1 MIEIKDIIKYSNCFC
16 DKELLNLIEKIYIN
30 TQNSWQK
37 NRSLEEIK
45 KDTMVGKISEYI
57 LKKHIENNSDK
68 FVLDYD
74 NFRID
79 NFKKAAPLDCIFYKK
94 DNNNIFK
101 AIDKINNDVK
111 NNNFGKISQDTKI
124 FLKENEINTLEIK
137 TTRITLRHY
146 DNNGN
151 INFNT
156 ILNDDFLAY
165 PKYKRTLYKNLI
177 INNWNDYLN
186 LLNSIN
192 IFSKSLNVTELKEI
206 EKENM
211 TDFYARVYVK
221 ELEFNKFDIY
231 LIGYISKNNLIEMGN
246 IKRMPKF
253 NKSENALYIAA
264 PLKMG
269 NGFKK
274 KYENKELDFNNDY
287 NVN

>member
-94 DNNNIFK
+94 DNNNILK

-231 LIGYISKNNLIEMGN
+231 LIGYISKNNFIEMGN

-269 NGFKK
+269 NGFQK

>member
-94 DNNNIFK
+94 DNNNILK

-192 IFSKSLNVTELKEI
+192 TFSKSLNVTELKEI

-231 LIGYISKNNLIEMGN
+231 LIGYISKNNFIEMGN

-269 NGFKK
+269 NGFQK